1 MQPLKL
7 AKVAVDQKEFFVVL
21 SLANRNIKPSNCHNG
36 EVRTVRGPDSNVT
49 GRALVCINRV
59 WSPACGGSSNWNYT
73 NAVVA
78 CRQLGLQPHEG
89 NQIKAVANES
99 IISSCS

>member
-1 MQPLKL
+1 MKL
-7 AKVAVDQKEFFVVL
+7 AKVAVNQKEFFVVL
-21 SLANRNIKPSNCHNG
+21 LLANRNIKPSNCQDG
-36 EVRTVRGPDSNVT
+36 EVRIVRGPNSNVT

-59 WSPACGGSSNWNYT
+59 WSPVCGGSRNWDYR

-89 NQIKAVANES
+89 NQIKQ
-99 IISSCS
+99 